1 MKTNTKRFAG
11 FLLTLVMIVA
21 MFTMM
26 SVSASAE
33 EAGSAD
39 ILGTY
44 VNLGGDIELNYAVQ
58 LDEGVDIQ
66 DVKLRTVFLGV
77 EKYLTATESDFNGV
91 YYTFTLEG
99 INPQCLGDEI
109 DAELYIGDK
118 KVDEL
123 LDFSVEDNMLLLKAD
138 SKLTDDEFNLIEAL
152 LAYGKA
158 SEAYTGH
165 TSMTGSYA
173 ISSYEPLTYEANIN
187 DSSSVVSVQSAN
199 VRFGTTTYLMFTFT
213 FDNDTTPFDLAGKVT
228 IDAKIATTYMADNT
242 CVAISAPISPENFH
256 KDVAVNYNDELNFTF
271 SVNDYCYIVTKED
284 STASESMKTLAK
296 ALYNYG
302 IYAHI
307 VSGEHIGGDGTAT
320 CEHGKICSVCGEYYG
335 ETLEHSYSYTAND
348 DDNTITAACVNGCGH
363 SQTIELKAPE
373 NAIYNGN
380 KIEATVTGAD
390 GITYELT
397 YNADPVGAGTYTA
410 TLTVGDKS
418 VSVDFSIAKATPTYE
433 VPTGLTATYGDTLAN
448 VEGLPTGWTWK
459 DAEST
464 SVGNAGTRTFKAL
477 YNPDSNNYNT
487 VEADITV
494 EVAKALIDIYIDNL
508 INPEFAEGLIY
519 NDTAQALVTNSG
531 SIDGGYIVFS
541 LNPDG
546 EYTTEIPVATEA
558 GEYVV
563 YYRIEGDENHYWE
576 GSSAYEAVTIAK
588 ANPEYTVPTGLTATY
603 GDTLANV
610 ELPTGWAWK
619 DAETTSVG
627 NAGTRTFKAVFT
639 PADTVNYNTV
649 EADVTVEVAKAN
661 PEYTVP
667 TGLTATYGDTLAK
680 VELPAGWTWNDAE
693 TTFVGNAGT
702 STFKATFTPA
712 DTTNY
717 IVVESEVTITVAK
730 AEIDGST
737 LINPKFAEGLI
748 YNGTA
753 QALVTKT
760 GSVDGGYI
768 VYSLSIDGE
777 YTTTIPVAT
786 EAGNYRVYWTIE
798 CDENHYVDGTPGS
811 SRVTIAAKDA
821 SNATVTLDD
830 TSVQFDGTAKT
841 PGVTSVVV
849 DGKTLNAETD
859 YEVSYRDNTYV
870 GTATV
875 TITFKGNYTG
885 TATVTFEI
893 IQDPKTGEFDGEWVQ
908 M

>member
-173 ISSYEPLTYEANIN
+173 ISSYEPLTYEANIS

-213 FDNDTTPFDLAGKVT
+213 FDNDTTPFDLAGNVT
-228 IDAKIATTYMADNT
+228 IDGKIATTYMADNT

-390 GITYELT
+390 GITYSLT

-433 VPTGLTATYGDTLAN
+433 VPTGLTATYGDTLAK
-448 VEGLPTGWTWK
+448 VELPTGWAWN
-459 DAEST
+459 DAETT

-487 VEADITV
+487 VEAD
-494 EVAKALIDIYIDNL
+494 
-508 INPEFAEGLIY
+508 
-519 NDTAQALVTNSG
+519 
-531 SIDGGYIVFS
+531 
-541 LNPDG
+541 
-546 EYTTEIPVATEA
+546 
-558 GEYVV
+558 
-563 YYRIEGDENHYWE
+563 
-576 GSSAYEAVTIAK
+576 VTI
-588 ANPEYTVPTGLTATY
+588 E
-603 GDTLANV
+603 
-610 ELPTGWAWK
+610 
-619 DAETTSVG
+619 
-627 NAGTRTFKAVFT
+627 
-639 PADTVNYNTV
+639 
-649 EADVTVEVAKAN
+649 
-661 PEYTVP
+661 
-667 TGLTATYGDTLAK
+667 
-680 VELPAGWTWNDAE
+680 
-693 TTFVGNAGT
+693 
-702 STFKATFTPA
+702 
-712 DTTNY
+712 
-717 IVVESEVTITVAK
+717 VAK

-737 LINPKFAEGLI
+737 LINPEFAEGLI

-841 PGVTSVVV
+841 PSVTSVVV

-885 TATVTFEI
+885 TATATFEI

>member
-123 LDFSVEDNMLLLKAD
+123 LDFSVEDNMLLLKKGSD
-138 SKLTDDEFNLIEAL
+138 LTDEQDDLIDAL

-173 ISSYEPLTYEANIN
+173 ISSYEPLTYEANIS

-228 IDAKIATTYMADNT
+228 IDDKIATTYMADNT

-335 ETLEHSYSYTAND
+335 ETLEHSYTYTAND

-397 YNADPVGAGTYTA
+397 YNADPINAGTYTA

-418 VSVDFSIAKATPTYE
+418 VSVDFTIAKATPTYE
-433 VPTGLTATYGDTLAN
+433 VPTGLTATYGQTLAD
-448 VEGLPTGWTWK
+448 VTLSAGWEWK
-459 DAEST
+459 DGA
-464 SVGNAGTRTFKAL
+464 
-477 YNPDSNNYNT
+477 
-487 VEADITV
+487 
-494 EVAKALIDIYIDNL
+494 
-508 INPEFAEGLIY
+508 
-519 NDTAQALVTNSG
+519 
-531 SIDGGYIVFS
+531 
-541 LNPDG
+541 
-546 EYTTEIPVATEA
+546 
-558 GEYVV
+558 
-563 YYRIEGDENHYWE
+563 
-576 GSSAYEAVTIAK
+576 
-588 ANPEYTVPTGLTATY
+588 
-603 GDTLANV
+603 
-610 ELPTGWAWK
+610 
-619 DAETTSVG
+619 TTSVG
-627 NAGTRTFKAVFT
+627 NAGTNTFTAIFIPT
-639 PADTVNYNTV
+639 DTVNYVTI
-649 EADVTVEVAKAN
+649 EA
-661 PEYTVP
+661 
-667 TGLTATYGDTLAK
+667 
-680 VELPAGWTWNDAE
+680 
-693 TTFVGNAGT
+693 
-702 STFKATFTPA
+702 
-712 DTTNY
+712 
-717 IVVESEVTITVAK
+717 EVTLEVAK
-730 AEIDGST
+730 AEINIDDLVNPEFAANLVYDGT
-737 LINPKFAEGLI
+737 K
-748 YNGTA
+748 
-753 QALVTKT
+753 QALVTAH
-760 GSVDGGYI
+760 GSVPGGTI
-768 VYSLSIDGE
+768 LYSLTYDGE
-777 YTTTIPVAT
+777 YTSTIPVAT
-786 EAGNYRVYWTIE
+786 EAGRYGVYWLIQG
-798 CDENHYVDGTPGS
+798 DENHEDILSPGWTQ
-811 SRVTIAAKDA
+811 VIIAAKSGSDA
-821 SNATVTLDD
+821 NITLGEYD
-830 TSVQFDGTAKT
+830 SVYSGTAKE
-841 PGVTSVVV
+841 PDIASVVV
-849 DGKTLNAETD
+849 DGVTLTADKD
-859 YEVSYRDNTYV
+859 YDVSYENNVYV

-885 TATVTFEI
+885 TATATFEI
-893 IQDPKTGEFDGEWVQ
+893 TGDPATEEFDGEWVEI
-908 M
+908 MY